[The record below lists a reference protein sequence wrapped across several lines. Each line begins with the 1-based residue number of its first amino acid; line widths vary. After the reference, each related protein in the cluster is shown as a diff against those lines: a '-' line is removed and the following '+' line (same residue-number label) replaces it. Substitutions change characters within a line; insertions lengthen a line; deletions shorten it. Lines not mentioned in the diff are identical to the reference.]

1 MSIDVST
8 RTVVDVDAVTVMS
21 APASTPLLVRTVV
34 VVADDSAVRHGCGA
48 VLPSY
53 FAGHRPRC
61 PRCGQTA

>member
-1 MSIDVST
+1 MSIDVSA
-8 RTVVDVDAVTVMS
+8 RAHAVVDLDAKTLT
-21 APASTPLLVRTVV
+21 APPLLARTVV

-53 FAGHRPRC
+53 FAGLRPRC

>member
-1 MSIDVST
+1 MSIDVSA
-8 RTVVDVDAVTVMS
+8 RAHAVVDLDAMTVTS
-21 APASTPLLVRTVV
+21 SPLLVRTVV

-53 FAGHRPRC
+53 FAGLRPRC